1 MILII
6 DGPPASGKS
15 TIAVF
20 LARRLG
26 SKVYNF
32 KRLGFLNLFAELL
45 LQITPSVSILGGK
58 RVHESSKLIQVLKHE
73 RRDPLLFISSRF
85 LQRIAFINFLLEV
98 IYKYVRFL
106 SLTVSALMYRN
117 IVVDEWFSLGWANY
131 YNLIVYKKA
140 FKPKHIE
147 VLIRLDIQFLRFLSK
162 ISEAHVY
169 FIDREQEKL
178 ILFWR
183 RRGHITSYDIRYMIL
198 VKYFFNLFVYVCEG
212 HKIDIN
218 AKYFHLS

>member
-1 MILII
+1 MLII

-45 LQITPSVSILGGK
+45 LQTTPPVSILGGK

-106 SLTVSALMYRN
+106 SLIVSALMYRN

-162 ISEAHVY
+162 ISEARVY

-183 RRGHITSYDIRYMIL
+183 RRGHITSYDIRYTTL
-198 VKYFFNLFVYVCEG
+198 VRYFFNLFIYVCEG

-218 AKYFHLS
+218 VKYLHLS

>member
-1 MILII
+1 MMLVI

-15 TIAVF
+15 TIAMF
-20 LARRLG
+20 LARKLS

-45 LQITPSVSILGGK
+45 LHITPSVSIFGGK
-58 RVHESSKLIQVLKHE
+58 KVSESSKLIHELKHE
-73 RRDPLLFISSRF
+73 KRDPLLFISSRF
-85 LQRIAFINFLLEV
+85 LQRIAFMNFLLEV

-106 SLTVSALMYRN
+106 SLAILALIYRN

-131 YNLIVYKKA
+131 YNLVVYKKA

-147 VLIRLDIQFLRFLSK
+147 VLMRLDIQFLRFLSK
-162 ISEAHVY
+162 ISKVHVY

-178 ILFWR
+178 TLFWR
-183 RRGHITSYDIRYMIL
+183 RRGHITSYDIKYVAF
-198 VKYFFNLFVYVCEG
+198 VKYFFNLFIYVCEE
-212 HKIDIN
+212 HKIN
-218 AKYFHLS
+218 VSVKYLYLS